1 MYNRLDRISAC
12 DGQTDGRASC
22 YGIDRVTL
30 LKITYAY
37 IDIDVID
44 LKVEFLQVCGW
55 RPHCFR
61 CTNLSPAIAVGTPVI

>member
-44 LKVEFLQVCGW
+44 LKVEFLQVCG
-55 RPHCFR
+55 
-61 CTNLSPAIAVGTPVI
+61 

>member
-1 MYNRLDRISAC
+1 MEKLKWWGYICCKKETDEMYNRLDRISAC

-44 LKVEFLQVCGW
+44 LKVEFLQVCG
-55 RPHCFR
+55 
-61 CTNLSPAIAVGTPVI
+61 